1 MLQHTHMQNYP
12 FSLVAFDLDGTTIDT
27 VSGEMHPRVQA
38 ALKYAHDHGAQVCV
52 VSGRP
57 LHMLHDLLVW
67 DWVDWLLTLNGS
79 VVRRQTDQSILFKNE
94 MPRKL
99 VNDVFSTL
107 DDLNPAWFVFYESE
121 TYRELRAITY
131 MARKGSDGLGE
142 ATSEEDIINTMTG
155 MKPVNSIHEAM
166 AKHPDAVFKME
177 CSFETTA
184 LAEEAGQRLHAL
196 GQLDIARMGPIE
208 YELTRAGVNKGSALE
223 QLCQELKLDISRS
236 VAFGDSGNDYSMI
249 GRVGTFVA
257 MANSTPKILKD
268 ADEICPSFDE
278 QGVAV
283 WLEQYQA

>member
-1 MLQHTHMQNYP
+1 MPQHVQMQTYP

-38 ALKYAHDHGAQVCV
+38 ALKYAHDHGAQVSV

-67 DWVDWLLTLNGS
+67 DWVDWLVTLNGS
-79 VVRRQTDQSILFKNE
+79 VVRRQTDQSVLFENE
-94 MPRKL
+94 MPDEL
-99 VNDVFSTL
+99 VSTVFSTL

-121 TYRELRAITY
+121 TYRERRAITY
-131 MARKGSDGLGE
+131 MARGGSDGLGE
-142 ATSEEDIINTMTG
+142 ANSEEDIINAMAG
-155 MKPVNSIHEAM
+155 MKPVDSIHEAM
-166 AKHPDAVFKME
+166 ATHPDTVFKME
-177 CSFETTA
+177 CSFETAA
-184 LAEEAGQRLHAL
+184 LADEAGQRLHAL

-208 YELTRAGVNKGSALE
+208 YELTHAGINKGAALE

-249 GRVGTFVA
+249 GHVGTFVA
-257 MANSTPKILKD
+257 MANSTPEILRD
-268 ADEICPSFDE
+268 ADEICPSFDK